1 MSKKI
6 QINTISQLKNILKN
20 YSDNTEISFLNNNNI
35 KDLYVTIKSGI
46 GFTREMEEETKLY
59 FHDKETN
66 F

>member
-20 YSDNTEISFLNNNNI
+20 YSDNTEISFLNNDNI

>member
-1 MSKKI
+1 MSKKT

-20 YSDNTEISFLNNNNI
+20 YSDNTEISFLNNDNI

>member
-20 YSDNTEISFLNNNNI
+20 YSDNTEISFLNNDTI